1 MPNAKPVYLGLGSN
15 VDARRN
21 LASGLDALKRRFGQ
35 VLCSPLYQSKA
46 VGFDGS
52 DFLNACCLVHTEL
65 DPEALK
71 AWLTAL
77 EDRHGR
83 QRDLPKFAD
92 RTLDIDILLH
102 GDHAGRFGKLE
113 LPRRNFEVRPR
124 PQTAGRPRARA
135 PAPAIRQDL
144 RRALARIQRRPN
156 ARKNYMV
163 KPGPTKT
170 RRPNQP
176 TARVAHNLTAA
187 FESQSISALATRA
200 ACR

>member
-113 LPRRNFEVRPR
+113 LSRGEILKYAHVLKPLADLAPERQHPRS
-124 PQTAGRPRARA
+124 G
-135 PAPAIRQDL
+135 
-144 RRALARIQRRPN
+144 
-156 ARKNYMV
+156 
-163 KPGPTKT
+163 KT
-170 RRPNQP
+170 FAEHWREFNGDR
-176 TARVAHNLTAA
+176 TLEKITW
-187 FESQSISALATRA
+187 
-200 ACR
+200 